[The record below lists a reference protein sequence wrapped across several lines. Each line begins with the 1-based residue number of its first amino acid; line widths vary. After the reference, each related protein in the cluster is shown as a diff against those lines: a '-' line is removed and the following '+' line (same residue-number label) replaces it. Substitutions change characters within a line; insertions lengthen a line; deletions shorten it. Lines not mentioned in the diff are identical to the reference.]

1 MPLPGYGL
9 VKQKKIPEALDLGL
23 SYHTCRNRGGSGTPT
38 TPSMLSSRTLD
49 DAQTGGSLRLV
60 LDTLGR

>member
-9 VKQKKIPEALDLGL
+9 VKQKKIPEALDLVL
-23 SYHTCRNRGGSGTPT
+23 SYHTRRNRGGSGAPP

-49 DAQTGGSLRLV
+49 DAQTGGSLRFGV
-60 LDTLGR
+60 GTR